1 MNTPPPS
8 SDSDRRV
15 LSKQPA
21 KVRLSMPGDEAFVP
35 VYVAVPPPSG
45 SSGTLNIQVGV
56 VMLVL
61 ALVLM
66 AFGTILSGPR
76 AILPVGICL
85 AAFTLFWILLRLRV
99 FQKRNGGFVALAGVC
114 LLGSLVSFFERGYSR
129 IEDLAKASANAS
141 ATASAASPQ
150 AVEPSRA
157 ASPEPEAPLLSQVFG
172 VKSADPIVGPR
183 VRILKES
190 RVPVGRRF
198 YRVTP
203 GESFPILEVRD
214 SEVYFGANELRVSLP
229 KDVLEVI
236 GVPAAPLESAAS
248 VVNPEPAAETSETP
262 AQVTKRAQL
271 EAIRRY
277 PALGVKDSPENQLF
291 VETYRELRNSDSEL
305 LKDPEWPMDV
315 AESLAKREGWVR
327 K

>member
-15 LSKQPA
+15 LPKQPA

-35 VYVAVPPPSG
+35 VYVAVSAPSG

-56 VMLVL
+56 VMLLL

-99 FQKRNGGFVALAGVC
+99 LQKRNGGFVALAAVC

-129 IEDLAKASANAS
+129 IEALSKAS
-141 ATASAASPQ
+141 ATASAAPSVASPD
-150 AVEPSRA
+150 AVEARPVPT
-157 ASPEPEAPLLSQVFG
+157 PEPETPLLSQVFG

-198 YRVTP
+198 YRVIP

-229 KDVLEVI
+229 KEVLEVL
-236 GVPAAPLESAAS
+236 GVPATPAESTAALP
-248 VVNPEPAAETSETP
+248 NAEPAAEPNETP

-277 PALGVKDSPENQLF
+277 PALGVKDSPENELF